1 MSVQRASFY
10 ILLALVTIAFAW
22 LLLPYYSAVLWAVIL
37 AVVFSPVQQR
47 HGTSARRQKEHCRSA
62 FRADVH
68 LPGYHSN
75 ARDFRLAGTGGK
87 LSLSTPEQSRV

>member
-37 AVVFSPVQQR
+37 AVVFRQYN
-47 HGTSARRQKEHCRSA
+47 SAWNVCSA
-62 FRADVH
+62 AGKT
-68 LPGYHSN
+68 LPLC
-75 ARDFRLAGTGGK
+75 F
-87 LSLSTPEQSRV
+87 PC

>member
-47 HGTSARRQKEHCRSA
+47 TGRQLGGRRT
-62 FRADVH
+62 
-68 LPGYHSN
+68 LPLC
-75 ARDFRLAGTGGK
+75 F
-87 LSLSTPEQSRV
+87 PC

>member
-47 HGTSARRQKEHCRSA
+47 
-62 FRADVH
+62 
-68 LPGYHSN
+68 
-75 ARDFRLAGTGGK
+75 
-87 LSLSTPEQSRV
+87 

>member
-47 HGTSARRQKEHCRSA
+47 LE
-62 FRADVH
+62 
-68 LPGYHSN
+68 
-75 ARDFRLAGTGGK
+75 RLLGAGRT
-87 LSLSTPEQSRV
+87 LRPCFPC